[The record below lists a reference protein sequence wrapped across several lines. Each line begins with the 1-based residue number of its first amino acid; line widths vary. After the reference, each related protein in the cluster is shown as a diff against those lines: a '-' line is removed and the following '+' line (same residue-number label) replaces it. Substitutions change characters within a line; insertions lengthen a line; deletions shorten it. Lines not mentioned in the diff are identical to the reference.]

1 MKIKLLKL
9 SQALED
15 LNNSEE
21 ADLVR
26 SFLDQPEAKMPSEM
40 DYPPDK
46 ESPVFKDYSRPDPFE
61 DYPSELEDL
70 KTVSS
75 KYYRDLAI
83 QAYLDLFYTG
93 AKLLSELGSGQFSD
107 AFLATKGGKSIAI
120 KFSTSP
126 KEYSAYLQI
135 KNKRDSLPNDLK
147 TLLPIVYEARGISSS
162 EIESVGKEVSASEA
176 NNFKLSNHFKYNSF
190 IAAEL
195 LSPTDTSIQD
205 LMYEPNFLNQLIQNE
220 KSLLPKVIKILNK
233 WILSWDWDS
242 HSQGGDGAEIAMMK
256 EVLHDKDNLKNIAI
270 DICSNIFNL
279 TNFEE
284 NLFLN
289 DDLNV
294 PEEILGGSFITA
306 VINIFKEETKKS
318 LLNFTQM
325 RLPPGNQSN
334 LEQVRSKL
342 SSLIPDNSLLLRKD
356 LIKIISFYSISF
368 PAYPSRKIHN
378 LNMKSFLDK
387 LNNLNNYGI
396 KWKDVHRDNLM
407 IRLTSDSHGYGDL
420 VVADVGLFKF
430 TN

>member
-26 SFLDQPEAKMPSEM
+26 SFLNQPEAEMQSEM

-46 ESPVFKDYSRPDPFE
+46 ESLVFKDYSRPDLFE

-70 KTVSS
+70 KTVSF

-162 EIESVGKEVSASEA
+162 EAESVGKEISASEGTH
-176 NNFKLSNHFKYNSF
+176 FKLPSHFKYKSF
-190 IAAEL
+190 IATEL
-195 LSPTDTSIQD
+195 LSPTDTSIRD

-220 KSLLPKVIKILNK
+220 KNLLPKVIKILNK

-242 HSQGGDGAEIAMMK
+242 NSQGGDDAEIAMIK
-256 EVLHDKDNLKNIAI
+256 EVLNDKDNLRIIAI

-279 TNFEE
+279 KNSEE
-284 NLFLN
+284 NLILN
-289 DDLNV
+289 DDLSV

-306 VINIFKEETKKS
+306 VINIFKEETMKN
-318 LLNFTQM
+318 LLSFTQM
-325 RLPPGNQSN
+325 RLPPSNQSN
-334 LEQVRSKL
+334 LEQVKSRL
-342 SSLIPDNSLLLRKD
+342 SLLIPDSSLLLKKD
-356 LIKIISFYSISF
+356 FINMISFYSIGF
-368 PAYPSRKIHN
+368 PAYPSQSIHN
-378 LNMKSFLDK
+378 INMKSFLDK
-387 LNNLNNYGI
+387 LNNLKNYGI
-396 KWKDVHRDNLM
+396 KWQDVHANNLM
-407 IRLTSDSHGYGDL
+407 IRLTSNSHGYGDL